1 MRYLLLAV
9 TIHIGC
15 RRGHSLAFSHRNS
28 WNQIRIAGRRRGMK
42 LISKLSVS
50 MVAFVLLT
58 AACGTEVS
66 NAGTD
71 RLPDDDQASGADDSP
86 SLDGDWLLIDATID
100 GKALALDPDY
110 DITLLIMASQV
121 SGRAACNG
129 YGGTASID
137 GTAFSIGDV
146 GQTEMGCEPS
156 VMDLEA
162 SYVAALGKV
171 TTAHRT
177 AEALTLT
184 SEHVDLVFETIASVP
199 TAELVGTEWLL
210 DSIIEGDAVSSTNSS
225 ADQATLVLNADGTFT
240 GTTGCRDLAGEY
252 VVAGGSVQFTS
263 WGAEGECPTELV
275 SQDSQVITVLEGPF
289 TVTIDGGRLTM
300 TAPGGEG
307 LSYTAQK

>member
-15 RRGHSLAFSHRNS
+15 RRGHSLAFTHRNS

-42 LISKLSVS
+42 HISKLSVS

-66 NAGTD
+66 SSGTD

-100 GKALALDPDY
+100 GEALALDPDY

-129 YGGTASID
+129 YGGTAFID

-162 SYVAALGKV
+162 SYVAALGRV

-177 AEALTLT
+177 ARALTLT
-184 SEHVDLVFETIASVP
+184 GEHVDLVFETIAPRSHRRAGGHRMAPRQHHRGRGGQLDQLICGSKRPLSSMP
-199 TAELVGTEWLL
+199 TAPSLEPRDVATSQASTLL
-210 DSIIEGDAVSSTNSS
+210 QEDRCSSRLGVPRAS
-225 ADQATLVLNADGTFT
+225 A
-240 GTTGCRDLAGEY
+240 
-252 VVAGGSVQFTS
+252 
-263 WGAEGECPTELV
+263 
-275 SQDSQVITVLEGPF
+275 
-289 TVTIDGGRLTM
+289 RLRW
-300 TAPGGEG
+300 
-307 LSYTAQK
+307 